1 MTAKHLGRSRTLAS
15 MQRAELPLP
24 PRYFPCI
31 KQKGFTYFAQEKPS
45 GSMLEF

>member
-31 KQKGFTYFAQEKPS
+31 KEQGFTFSAPP
-45 GSMLEF
+45 GPDFRLR

>member
-31 KQKGFTYFAQEKPS
+31 KQKGFTFSAPP
-45 GSMLEF
+45 GPDFRLR

>member
-31 KQKGFTYFAQEKPS
+31 KAQGFTFSAPP
-45 GSMLEF
+45 GPDFRLR